1 MLRFAWLWMLP
12 AREGLMDSVSSIM
25 DLGLRREVEASSAS
39 QGLLKSREG
48 RLVGETDLSSERCL

>member
-1 MLRFAWLWMLP
+1 
-12 AREGLMDSVSSIM
+12 MDSVSSIM